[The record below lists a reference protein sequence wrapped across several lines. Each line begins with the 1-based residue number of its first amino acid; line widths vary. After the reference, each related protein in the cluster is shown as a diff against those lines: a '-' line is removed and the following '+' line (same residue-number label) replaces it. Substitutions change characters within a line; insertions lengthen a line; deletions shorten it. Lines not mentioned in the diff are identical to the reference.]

1 MNNGANLTE
10 RQKQIM
16 NYIRDKIKSSGYP
29 PSVREIGEA
38 VGLRSSSTVHNH
50 LVQLEEKGYLKKD
63 PSKPRAIIP
72 VELADNISVS
82 NTILLPLVGRVAAG
96 IPILAEQNIE
106 EYMPVPV
113 DFIGSGEHFLLTVKG
128 DSMIEAGIYDGDYLI
143 VRKQYDARNGEIVVA
158 LIEEEA
164 TVKRYYKRDNE
175 IELRPEN
182 SNMKPMF
189 FKDVQILGKIT
200 GLLRKF

>member
-50 LVQLEEKGYLKKD
+50 LVQLEEKGFLKKD